1 MQRCFLQYFAK
12 DINNSHQKPYNK
24 YLSVFY
30 IFLGIIKMNKMNPAA
45 VLIGILSLCATSAM
59 ANPAEQLQKAVK
71 TGGQASGNAA
81 ASAGHSLVA
90 TGQLASGVVAT
101 PLLTSGAI
109 SVGVGSAALQAG
121 GSLMNAATHPIGSP
135 LPVTEETVSII
146 PPNKALQQPAAK
158 N

>member
-1 MQRCFLQYFAK
+1 M
-12 DINNSHQKPYNK
+12 N
-24 YLSVFY
+24 
-30 IFLGIIKMNKMNPAA
+30 MNKLNSTA
-45 VLIGILSLCATSAM
+45 VLICVFSLCATTAM
-59 ANPAEQLQKAVK
+59 ANPAEQLQKAVR
-71 TGGQASGNAA
+71 TGGQASSNVA

-101 PLLTSGAI
+101 PLLASGAI
-109 SVGVGSAALQAG
+109 AVGVGSAAVQAG
-121 GSLMNAATHPIGSP
+121 GSLMNAATHPIGTP

>member
-1 MQRCFLQYFAK
+1 
-12 DINNSHQKPYNK
+12 
-24 YLSVFY
+24 
-30 IFLGIIKMNKMNPAA
+30 MNKSNTAA
-45 VLIGILSLCATSAM
+45 ALLSALGLCAASAM

-71 TGGQASGNAA
+71 TGGQASSNAA

-101 PLLTSGAI
+101 PLLASGAI
-109 SVGVGSAALQAG
+109 AVGVGSAAVQAG
-121 GSLMNAATHPIGSP
+121 GSLMNAANHPIGAP

>member
-1 MQRCFLQYFAK
+1 MKYFLNYQEDMEMIK
-12 DINNSHQKPYNK
+12 SNSKA
-24 YLSVFY
+24 
-30 IFLGIIKMNKMNPAA
+30 M
-45 VLIGILSLCATSAM
+45 LIGFFSLFAASAM

-71 TGGQASGNAA
+71 TGGQASSNVA
-81 ASAGHSLVA
+81 ASAGRSLLA

-101 PLLTSGAI
+101 PLLASGTIA
-109 SVGVGSAALQAG
+109 VGVGSAAVQAG
-121 GSLMNAATHPIGSP
+121 GSLMNAATSPIGTP